1 MSNRNF
7 PLAILVCLAS
17 SVAAFGAATPGQE
30 LLFQFFSQPNSSTL
44 FSGYIDSGNLATPL
58 VSSNGPAGIA
68 AIIPS
73 PKTGGFY
80 LIGLQSPTSV
90 QASDSTLTNFTTLNG
105 LGAAPTAAAVTPDGN
120 YLLVAADALYIFD
133 TSNNALLTPGGL
145 QVAGAA
151 AFNPSDVQ
159 TGPCVTCWIVVSQD
173 SQNAFVLTN
182 SPFSSTV
189 TQYSLATRT
198 KVGSINLNSEASSI
212 TLSPLGMLYITI
224 EFRIYVIDPAT
235 FIDNAAN
242 DIGIGFEPGPLR
254 FTPDGSTAYVVN
266 RFAKGGGGSMAQIN
280 LATGQVVTW
289 PPSSPEAPAQ
299 LDDIFVASN
308 NRVFTFSS
316 GLNQLLDV
324 STSPFQASPVTSL
337 TLPTNVVQNEIL
349 AVAISSE
356 LPQAQWLFLLVA
368 NGNQTD
374 LYRVSL
380 STNALDSNTLSTFNT
395 GAFETTYV
403 PAQTG
408 ATQFLQYNNNQSL
421 PNGGTSKALLAKV
434 LDAGGIPVFGQSVTF
449 TTDPSN
455 GLVINSPS
463 PTTNTRGSVSS
474 TVTVPTTGASCPQ
487 GVCTITLTA
496 GSATTT
502 FTVTVPSSSGTGTG
516 PGGTTSSQVQI
527 YSGDGQLL
535 QSGTGI
541 GGNGAVADPLVVLVT
556 DANGK
561 PLPNVPVSFSASAG
575 AGASGNT
582 TQFIGGIDVTAAVN
596 TNANGLAS
604 VDFVSEGL
612 PQGAGFQTTIVTA
625 ATSLGSVNFT
635 IVEYAEDFGGG
646 GAPQVLL
653 LAPQGGPIQITE
665 GTPFPGAIQA
675 TILSTAQI
683 ATGTPIPGVGIF
695 VVDPDNPTNDPNGVQ
710 PVAACQGS
718 SNSNSQ
724 GIASCTLVA
733 KTCKTELHGIT
744 IYVGNLYSFQAEVQT
759 NPGGASTISILSGN
773 NQSGQAGTAAALPLT
788 VQVID
793 PCGNPVAGSA
803 VTWKV
808 TGSATLSQTNLITSP
823 SGQVSTNVTF
833 GQTAGP
839 VTVTATLSTGAS
851 VVFKLTT
858 VVSVSA
864 IKLITGNSQTATTGQ
879 QFAAPVVFQVTD
891 KNGNPLSGIQVT
903 FAVQS
908 GSATVTPASVAT
920 NTAGQAQASVTAG
933 ATAGPIVIAATAS
946 GLTATA
952 NLTAVPP
959 GPTLT
964 AGSFQN
970 AASFA
975 PGLTPCGLG
984 VVVGAGLAPGVSG
997 VITGPAF
1004 GPAAYTLG
1012 PINSLIIG
1020 GVPAPISSVSNEN
1033 NIQQVTF
1040 QTPCEVAPGVAAAV
1054 TITVNSVPATING
1067 VQILASQPGV
1077 FTYPGPNGIAY
1088 GAVIRALDGTY
1099 VTPSNLANRGETY
1112 YIVVTGLGQ
1121 TTPLASTDNPGNGQ
1135 QVNAEVIAGVNNAG
1149 VGTGIPTY
1157 ASGLIGV
1164 YLVPFQIP
1172 LTAATGTNLPLAVA
1186 TINGQSVT
1194 FSNPSFIPGVK

>member
-1 MSNRNF
+1 MLNRNF
-7 PLAILVCLAS
+7 SLAILVCLAS
-17 SVAAFGAATPGQE
+17 GLAAFGAATPGQE

-58 VSSNGPAGIA
+58 ISGNGPAGIA

-73 PKTGGFY
+73 PLTGGYY
-80 LIGLQSPTSV
+80 LIGVSSATSI

-105 LGAAPTAAAVTPDGN
+105 PGAAPTAAAVTPDGK
-120 YLLVAADALYIFD
+120 YLVVGADALYIFD
-133 TSNNALLTPGGL
+133 TTTNALLTPGGL
-145 QVAGAA
+145 QMAGAA
-151 AFNPSDVQ
+151 NYNPDDVQ
-159 TGPCVTCWIVVSQD
+159 TGPCVSCWITFSSD

-198 KVGSINLNSEASSI
+198 KVGSINLGSEASSI
-212 TLSPLGMLYITI
+212 TMSPLGILYITI
-224 EFRIYVIDPAT
+224 EFKIYVIDPAT
-235 FIDNAAN
+235 FIDVAAN
-242 DIGIGFEPGPLR
+242 DIGVGFEPGILH
-254 FTPDGSTAYVVN
+254 FTPDGTTAYTVN
-266 RFAKGGGGSMAQIN
+266 RFSKGGGGAMAQIN
-280 LATGQVVTW
+280 LATGQVATW
-289 PPSSPEAPAQ
+289 PPASPEAPPQ

-316 GLNQLLDV
+316 ALNQLLDV
-324 STSPFQASPVTSL
+324 STSPFQAAPVTSL

-349 AVAISSE
+349 AVALSSE

-395 GAFETTYV
+395 GVFETTYV
-403 PAQTG
+403 PDNSG
-408 ATQFLQYNNNQSL
+408 ASQFLQYNNNQSL
-421 PNGGTSKALLAKV
+421 PNGGTSRSLLATV
-434 LDAGGIPVFGQSVTF
+434 LDAGGIPVFGQSVSF
-449 TTDPSN
+449 TTNPSD

-463 PTTNTRGSVSS
+463 PTTNSRGQVSS

-496 GSATTT
+496 GAATTT
-502 FTVTVPSSSGTGTG
+502 FTVTVATSGAGTGTG
-516 PGGTTSSQVQI
+516 GSTSSQVQI

-535 QSGTGI
+535 QAGTGI

-575 AGASGNT
+575 QGATPNT
-582 TQFIGGIDVTAAVN
+582 TQFIGAIDQTAAVN
-596 TNANGLAS
+596 TDMNGLAS
-604 VDFVSEGL
+604 VDYVSEGL
-612 PQGAGFQTTIVTA
+612 PQGSGWQQTIVTA
-625 ATSLGSVNFT
+625 STSLGSVNFT
-635 IVEYAEDFGGG
+635 ITEFVPDFGGG
-646 GAPQVLL
+646 GAPQVIL

-665 GTPFPGAIQA
+665 GTPLPGGIQA
-675 TILSTAQI
+675 QVLSTSQVS
-683 ATGTPIPGVGIF
+683 TGAPIPGVGIF
-695 VVDPDNPTNDPNGVQ
+695 IVDPDNPTNSPTGTPAV
-710 PVAACQGS
+710 VGCQGS

-724 GIASCTLVA
+724 GVASCTVVA

-744 IYVGNLYSFQAEVQT
+744 IYVGNLYSFQGEVQT
-759 NPGGASTISILSGN
+759 NPGGAATISIVSGN
-773 NQSGQAGTAAALPLT
+773 NQSGPAGTTAALPLT
-788 VQVID
+788 AQVID
-793 PCGNPVAGSA
+793 PCGNPSAGA
-803 VTWKV
+803 QVTWTV
-808 TGSATLSQTNLITSP
+808 TGPATLSQTNIITSP

-833 GQTAGP
+833 GSTAGT
-839 VTVTATLSTGAS
+839 VTVTATLSSGAN
-851 VVFKLTT
+851 VVFKLAS

-864 IKLITGNSQTATTGQ
+864 IKLISGNSQTATTGQ
-879 QFAAPVVFQVTD
+879 PFAAPVVFQVTD
-891 KNGNPLSGIQVT
+891 KNGNPLSGVQVT
-903 FAVQS
+903 FSVQS
-908 GSATVTPASVAT
+908 GAATVTPTSIAS
-920 NTAGQAQASVTAG
+920 NTAGQVQTAVTAG
-933 ATAGPIVIAATAS
+933 STAGPIVIAASTNGLSATAS
-946 GLTATA
+946 
-952 NLTAVPP
+952 LTAVPP
-959 GPTLT
+959 GPVLT
-964 AGSFQN
+964 ASSFQN

-984 VVVGAGLAPGVSG
+984 LVTGQGLAPGVQG
-997 VITGPAF
+997 VVTGPAF
-1004 GPAAYTLG
+1004 GPAGFSLG
-1012 PINSLIIG
+1012 PINSLVIG

-1040 QTPCEVAPGVAAAV
+1040 QTPCEVSPGVAATV
-1054 TITVNSVPATING
+1054 VITVNNAAATVNG

-1099 VTPSNLANRGETY
+1099 VTPSSLANRGETY

-1157 ASGLIGV
+1157 AAGLIGV

-1172 LTAATGTNLPLAVA
+1172 LTAPTGLNQPLSVG

-1194 FSNPSFIPGVK
+1194 FSNPSFLPGVK